1 MDRVVKGNIVS
12 GTEHPGIQGKE
23 VTTARREKAGVGGM
37 GGVGRVKQNWVQ
49 TQTALCKSVDIPVS
63 QLPSLRTWGTTG
75 TGEGCTHCVCTVHKH
90 PCFSSPLFFSLSK
103 EEGIQLPVGEA
114 KFPWP

>member
-1 MDRVVKGNIVS
+1 MDRVVKWNIVL

-37 GGVGRVKQNWVQ
+37 GRVKQNWVQ
-49 TQTALCKSVDIPVS
+49 TQTALGKSVDIPVS
-63 QLPSLRTWGTTG
+63 QLPSLRKWGKTV
-75 TGEGCTHCVCTVHKH
+75 TGEGCTHCLCTVHKH
-90 PCFSSPLFFSLSK
+90 TCFSSSLFSLSK
-103 EEGIQLPVGEA
+103 EEAIQLPVGEA